1 MASRPPNPRPTH
13 PLARPG
19 DVRGTAE
26 MLALAK
32 RVTAVTGCPVV
43 GGLAVALHGPARLTE
58 DIDIYSDDFE
68 ATHEDL
74 VSAGIAW
81 NPRRREH
88 EIDGVPVHMIDE
100 TSLGGPPGRTSTIRG
115 VKVIGLAD
123 LVRGKLTVG
132 LKELRRAK
140 DIGDVVALIEAVPL
154 DRAFAA
160 KLPAHLRAPFK
171 ELVDQVRG
179 PRRTSV
185 APLAYWKKHA

>member
-1 MASRPPNPRPTH
+1 M
-13 PLARPG
+13 
-19 DVRGTAE
+19 RGTAE

-32 RVTAVTGCPVV
+32 RVTQVTECPVV
-43 GGLAVALHGPARLTE
+43 GGLAVALHGSARLTE

-68 ATHEDL
+68 ATHAALE
-74 VSAGIAW
+74 AEGIKW
-81 NPRRREH
+81 NARKRQH
-88 EIDGVPVHMIDE
+88 EIDGVAVHMVDE

-140 DIGDVVALIEAVPL
+140 DIGDVVALIGSVPL
-154 DRAFAA
+154 DKAFAA

-171 ELVDQVRG
+171 ELVEQVFG
-179 PRRTSV
+179 PRRTTL
-185 APLAYWKKHA
+185 ATLAYYKKYA